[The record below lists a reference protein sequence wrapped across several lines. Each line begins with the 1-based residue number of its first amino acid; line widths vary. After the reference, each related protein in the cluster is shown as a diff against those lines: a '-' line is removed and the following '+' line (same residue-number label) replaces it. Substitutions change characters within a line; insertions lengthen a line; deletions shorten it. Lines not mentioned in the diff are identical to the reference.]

1 MLLKICQFLHDL
13 SISTTVRESLWVFP
27 TLEWIHIYS
36 MIFLISVI
44 AAFDLRLMG
53 LAVGRGPR
61 QPLSDLLRRVL
72 RWALASFAVNF
83 VTGSL
88 LFMSKAPDYYMNSA
102 FRIKILLIFV
112 GILYHYSLLPRLKW
126 QEQNPHVSLGAKAAG
141 AFSLALWVGVIAASR
156 WIAFV

>member
-13 SISTTVRESLWVFP
+13 SLSTTVRESLWVFP

-53 LAVGRGPR
+53 LAIGRGPR

-72 RWALASFAVNF
+72 RWAFASFCVNA

-102 FRIKILLIFV
+102 FRIKILLISL
-112 GILYHYSLLPRLKW
+112 GILYHYLFLPRLVR
-126 QEQNPHVSLGAKAAG
+126 QEQNPGIPLGAKVAG
-141 AFSLALWVGVIAASR
+141 AFSLTLWIGVIAASR